1 MYAFYPDVVDHYL
14 SIYEKVIQE
23 QGQKEQTIIHCIF
36 LGAAG
41 AGKSCLLKR
50 LLGEKVVLKNRTST
64 EIAEKS
70 VRVVTTAVAEV
81 FDLNWQKLDDS
92 KLACGLLEQMLTG
105 QEMVSEQA
113 NQKEPKPENYSKE
126 GSANEQVSN
135 HREGSAQASVTV
147 QKKEPLSAVKDANEQ
162 VPVFKQQVRVPDGQ
176 ATNSTDDDS
185 QATDS
190 IHDSQAT
197 DSIDDNQAT
206 DSIDDSQATDSI
218 DDSQATD
225 SIDDSQATDS
235 IDDSQATDSIDNS
248 QATKLSAK
256 GSLQSQHSQ
265 SIAFLR
271 NVLEK
276 EGVSGVKK
284 YITNPKTIYLT
295 DSGGQPEFQELL
307 PALVVGPCIFIV
319 VLPLDK
325 DLKKRYKVDYVKP
338 GNQEHMQTYFSS
350 LTMEEDLMRSLAS
363 IVSTK
368 YTNKDGKEVK
378 PMVMLVAT
386 FIDRIS
392 LKDRQAQLDAI
403 EALIKE
409 TDAYNQDMIVC
420 TPDTENVFTINNAS
434 DDQAEIDA
442 RKIRA
447 AFNKTAKKFEV
458 CTPWSW
464 LIFGILVS
472 HNKNGNENNEYEND
486 GSVICYKTCFE
497 LAQDCGIEDERE
509 FEAALQ
515 FLHKQTGILHYYK
528 EPSELDQIVVCDPQH
543 LLSRLNH
550 LVVKTFISDKAY
562 SRKSIEDFKKGLFK
576 REQYYELT
584 KEYSRSRLTPS
595 MLLKFLEHINVVA
608 PLDRDGESYFM
619 PCAVTHLE
627 PTDIGLP
634 QPAAIPP
641 LLITFN
647 SGYCPK
653 GLFGSLIACIA
664 RNTTLDLDKS
674 NIHRDQI
681 CFGLNQ
687 CNLLLRVSPT
697 SIYLEINPGNTVKPL
712 SVLCNGFRKMIFN
725 SIDEACKTLHYSL
738 TPHTDYFLSFESWCD
753 QCKKLHPLQTVLNV
767 DHLKVELFQCNQS
780 QKLVKS
786 SLRWYIWLP
795 EVSRQQ
801 HGALVTACKIGL
813 ILACQQ
819 IAVMNVLSRC
829 YYTCNM

>member
-1 MYAFYPDVVDHYL
+1 MYTFYPDVVDHYL

-50 LLGEKVVLKNRTST
+50 LLGEKVALKNRTST

-70 VRVVTTAVAEV
+70 IRVVTTAVAEA
-81 FDLNWQKLDDS
+81 FDDLNWQKLDDS
-92 KLACGLLEQMLTG
+92 KLACGLMEQMVTG
-105 QEMVSEQA
+105 QEMASEQA
-113 NQKEPKPENYSKE
+113 NQKEPKPEDYSKE

-147 QKKEPLSAVKDANEQ
+147 PKKEPLSAVKDANEQ

-190 IHDSQAT
+190 I
-197 DSIDDNQAT
+197 
-206 DSIDDSQATDSI
+206 DSQATDSI

-235 IDDSQATDSIDNS
+235 IDDSQATKS
-248 QATKLSAK
+248 TAK

-265 SIAFLR
+265 SIDFLR

-307 PALVVGPCIFIV
+307 PALVVGPSIFIV

-325 DLKKRYKVDYVKP
+325 DLKKRYEVDYVKP
-338 GNQEHMQTYFSS
+338 GNQEHMRTYFSS

-386 FIDRIS
+386 FIDKIS

-403 EALIKE
+403 EALVKE

-458 CTPWSW
+458 RTPWSW
-464 LIFGILVS
+464 LIFGILVP
-472 HNKNGNENNEYEND
+472 HNKNGND
-486 GSVICYKTCFE
+486 GSVIPYTTCFE
-497 LAQDCGIEDERE
+497 LAQDCGIKDERE
-509 FEAALQ
+509 FKAALQ
-515 FLHKQTGILHYYK
+515 FLHKQTGVLHYYQ
-528 EPSELDQIVVCDPQH
+528 EPTELNQIVVCDPQH

-550 LVVKTFISDKAY
+550 LVEKTFISGKAY
-562 SRKSIEDFKKGLFK
+562 SGKCIEDFKKGLFK

-584 KEYSRSRLTPS
+584 KEYNSSGLTPS
-595 MLLKFLEHINVVA
+595 MLLKLLVHLHVVV
-608 PLDRDGESYFM
+608 PLGDGEKYFM
-619 PCAVTHLE
+619 PCAIVHLE
-627 PTDIGLP
+627 EGSQGTPSTI
-634 QPAAIPP
+634 IPP
-641 LLITFN
+641 LLITFK

-653 GLFGSLIACIA
+653 GLFGALVACIA
-664 RNTTLDLDKS
+664 NKEIASCTLSLDESEIYRNK
-674 NIHRDQI
+674 I
-681 CFGLNQ
+681 CFRMGQ
-687 CNLLLRVSPT
+687 DGLLLTMYPT
-697 SIYLEINPGNTVKPL
+697 YIHIELKRENPSF
-712 SVLCNGFRKMIFN
+712 SVELCTLCNNVRELITKNIA
-725 SIDEACKTLHYSL
+725 EACNTLNYSNSAN
-738 TPHTDYFLSFESWCD
+738 YKLSFACQRSQQEEFHPAELRKGIDGKYLLWCK
-753 QCKKLHPLQTVLNV
+753 QSKEHV
-767 DHLKVELFQCNQS
+767 DIEPSCF
-780 QKLVKS
+780 
-786 SLRWYIWLP
+786 IWLP
-795 EVSRQQ
+795 EVRQQ
-801 HGALVTACKIGL
+801 L
-813 ILACQQ
+813 
-819 IAVMNVLSRC
+819 
-829 YYTCNM
+829 